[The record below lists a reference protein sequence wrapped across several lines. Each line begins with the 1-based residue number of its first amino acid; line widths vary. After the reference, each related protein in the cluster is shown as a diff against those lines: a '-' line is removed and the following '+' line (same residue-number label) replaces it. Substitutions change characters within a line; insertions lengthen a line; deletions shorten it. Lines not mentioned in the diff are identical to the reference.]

1 MQWNAAGERDGAE
14 PAEAARTSRDR
25 PVRRLRVLGFLAS
38 GPIGWGLL
46 QFGKSRPDLV
56 ESIYV
61 DHVFPLM
68 RGLLSVLFS
77 WWPIS
82 AAEGLIAMALGW
94 IGWRALRGLR
104 DARRGQ
110 RSLGNL
116 MLHALTQMLM
126 ATSVLYALLLLT
138 WGFTNVRQ
146 PYAVHAGWEV
156 QADADPAEL
165 ADLVHDLVAR
175 CNVLRPGV
183 SDEDLEVLLDHGRL
197 DPRVVRGFAALA
209 EEVPAVHGGLPVVR
223 VPMAARL
230 LTLFQ
235 VGGIYSP
242 FTGEAHVNR
251 EPPVW
256 RRAFTTC
263 HEIAHQRGFAREDE
277 ANFIAYQVCVRAR
290 DAAFEYSGTFHAM
303 QYALGALRRSAPE
316 RHTAEIARISERV
329 RDDLRASTEFW
340 MRWKGPISKVAQST
354 NDRYLRLQGQ
364 TAGRASYGRMVD
376 LMLAERRAR
385 AAAGASPART
395 SGD

>member
-82 AAEGLIAMALGW
+82 AAEG
-94 IGWRALRGLR
+94 
-104 DARRGQ
+104 
-110 RSLGNL
+110 
-116 MLHALTQMLM
+116 LM

-395 SGD
+395 SSD